1 MSNTQLSHSILP
13 ISLTAFL
20 LYQCWRLAR
29 RPKILHPPSPA
40 SLPFVGNLFSIPSG
54 QEHVAFAEIGEKLK
68 SDIIYLELLGQ
79 KIIVLNSAEA
89 ASDLLDK
96 RSAIYSDRPSIPMVA
111 EMNWAKTV
119 TLAKYGELLRNYR
132 RIMNN
137 WLNKRAVVQF
147 NPMQERQAR
156 LLLKRLL
163 DISNQTQP
171 FHAVRDQFSV
181 GSLMLQVAY
190 GYEPQSSDDHFFK
203 TAQSAFEHG
212 VQAAMQTNFLVNV
225 FPIMLHI
232 PAWIPGTNWKRLGRE
247 WGMLQEGAKTGLY
260 EWVKAQIVS
269 ERIGRNYNPTIRPI
283 AMLTPPI
290 INQPGRT
297 LANFLLNV
305 IAMMVLH
312 PHVQLRAQQELDAV
326 LGPATLPTIAD
337 RERLPYI
344 RNLIDEVLRMHP
356 VVPLGV
362 CLPAT
367 PKKCADHVLALP
379 HVCFK
384 DDIYRGYRIE
394 KDTIVAISRD
404 PRLYENP
411 EEFNPD
417 RYLDPDVQRPP
428 VFGWGRRKCPGIY
441 FAEDSAFVSAASL
454 ISMFTFSKKKND
466 DGEEITPQIKPKHN
480 AVIVELDHFE
490 FEFKPRS
497 EDHRRLILGTDVNG
511 DQVPST

>member
-111 EMNWAKTV
+111 EPSLMNWAKTV

-171 FHAVRDQFSV
+171 FHAVRDQLLFSV

-212 VQAAMQTNFLVNV
+212 VQAAMQTT
-225 FPIMLHI
+225 
-232 PAWIPGTNWKRLGRE
+232 WIPGTNWKRLGRE

-260 EWVKAQIVS
+260 EWVKAQI
-269 ERIGRNYNPTIRPI
+269 
-283 AMLTPPI
+283 TPPPPSHCLQTAETRQISLLGLLLQDQGHALLSGLSPAEKEERLKEVGI
-290 INQPGRT
+290 ILFGAGT
-297 LANFLLNV
+297 DTSANFLLNV

-356 VVPLGV
+356 VVPL
-362 CLPAT
+362 
-367 PKKCADHVLALP
+367 ALP

-394 KDTIVAISRD
+394 KDTIV
-404 PRLYENP
+404 
-411 EEFNPD
+411 
-417 RYLDPDVQRPP
+417 
-428 VFGWGRRKCPGIY
+428 
-441 FAEDSAFVSAASL
+441 
-454 ISMFTFSKKKND
+454 
-466 DGEEITPQIKPKHN
+466 
-480 AVIVELDHFE
+480 
-490 FEFKPRS
+490 
-497 EDHRRLILGTDVNG
+497 
-511 DQVPST
+511 